1 MVWLDR
7 LVECV
12 LESCYMMII
21 PECRGIVGQAF
32 VSIAMNWQAEAS
44 AVYDEVTAYS

>member
-7 LVECV
+7 LVECI
-12 LESCYMMII
+12 LESCYI

-44 AVYDEVTAYS
+44 AVYDEITAYS